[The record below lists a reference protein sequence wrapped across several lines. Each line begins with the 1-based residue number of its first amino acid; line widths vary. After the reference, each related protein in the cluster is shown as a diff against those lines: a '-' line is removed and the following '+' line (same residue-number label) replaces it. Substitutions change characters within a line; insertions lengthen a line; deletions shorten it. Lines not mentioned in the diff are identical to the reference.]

1 MCINKRIRLARRAWE
16 EEKRRD
22 RERKE
27 KARQEQER
35 AQKMAQERLIEKQER
50 DIELDGAE

>member
-27 KARQEQER
+27 R
-35 AQKMAQERLIEKQER
+35 AQKIAQERLIKQQER

>member
-1 MCINKRIRLARRAWE
+1 MCIGFMSKRAWE
-16 EEKRRD
+16 EDKRRD

-27 KARQEQER
+27 KARQERER